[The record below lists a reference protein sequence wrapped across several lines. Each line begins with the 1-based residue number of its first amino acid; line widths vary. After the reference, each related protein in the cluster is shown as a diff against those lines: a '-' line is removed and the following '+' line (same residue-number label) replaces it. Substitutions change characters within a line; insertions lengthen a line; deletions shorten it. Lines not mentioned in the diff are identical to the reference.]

1 MNYFLL
7 KKKKYTCI
15 FRFQQNPC
23 LLHCHQHS
31 WLLKITGLSAPYIMS
46 KCGNLLFRNKKCRT
60 VLFPLISPA
69 ECHPHLPALTLS
81 ERKGQGYCLCCLPCF
96 PFATEP
102 QPTHAPQV
110 LCSPILEHSAKLRKK
125 LNSHEKFSPSKAL

>member
-60 VLFPLISPA
+60 VLFS
-69 ECHPHLPALTLS
+69 PHLSCRVPPTPPSPDPIREKRTGLLPLLSPMFSLCYSASANPRSTSALFS
-81 ERKGQGYCLCCLPCF
+81 HFGALCK
-96 PFATEP
+96 A
-102 QPTHAPQV
+102 
-110 LCSPILEHSAKLRKK
+110 AK
-125 LNSHEKFSPSKAL
+125 ET